1 MRPLT
6 LARASGRSIFDIG
19 SSTAFRRLPRPR
31 SRRESGGNHST
42 SGSLTSSRGRDLN
55 GYVRGVKWQALYPG
69 MKLVADS
76 MEAGRWSRALDLPF
90 HEATVE
96 TNGHNI

>member
-1 MRPLT
+1 
-6 LARASGRSIFDIG
+6 
-19 SSTAFRRLPRPR
+19 
-31 SRRESGGNHST
+31 
-42 SGSLTSSRGRDLN
+42 
-55 GYVRGVKWQALYPG
+55 

-96 TNGHNI
+96 TNGHNIRLLFSDLSVDTVHAGYAPFVLPDGGPDFKIPIQ